1 MKRFLVIIACTL
13 FCTIGVAQNRWTI
26 QPDGKTIRMD
36 ATTTQL
42 PHSDHIEMSGKRVS
56 VVLRYEWK
64 TESSSSTKAWYGL
77 YSVLFLTIPTP
88 A

>member
-42 PHSDHIEMSGKRVS
+42 PHSDDIEMSGKMMA
-56 VVLRYEWK
+56 VVLYWDVNAEGRF
-64 TESSSSTKAWYGL
+64 G
-77 YSVLFLTIPTP
+77 FLCS
-88 A
+88 